1 MYMTIDECKQDGWCD
16 SHCTVRYADAVGGR
30 PRLLLGLQVYF
41 PASSGFTCAMMRE
54 PSIRML
60 TLRFRSLEKEKKRHR
75 FKTHIFNTRLKRNH

>member
-1 MYMTIDECKQDGWCD
+1 MYILADECQKDRWCD

-41 PASSGFTCAMMRE
+41 PASSGFTWAMMRE

-60 TLRFRSLEKEKKRHR
+60 TLRFRSLGKDFFENIKHSS
-75 FKTHIFNTRLKRNH
+75 ILA

>member
-1 MYMTIDECKQDGWCD
+1 MYIGTDVCGWRD

-41 PASSGFTCAMMRE
+41 PASSGFTWAMMRE

-60 TLRFRSLEKEKKRHR
+60 TLRFRSLEKERK
-75 FKTHIFNTRLKRNH
+75 